1 MEPCFSKSSLS
12 LSRLIDKDIF
22 ANEEREVQSAAIT
35 LKRIGALRF
44 ELNKKDRLKF
54 KVNKR
59 IFSDIISKVNEQGL
73 LTSDLWGAYYVH

>member
-1 MEPCFSKSSLS
+1 M
-12 LSRLIDKDIF
+12 
-22 ANEEREVQSAAIT
+22 
-35 LKRIGALRF
+35 
-44 ELNKKDRLKF
+44 NKKDRLKF

>member
-1 MEPCFSKSSLS
+1 LEPCFSKSSLS

-35 LKRIGALRF
+35 LKRIGAPRF